1 MIYTG
6 ASLTEVFAET
16 GLSYQLADARLKA
29 IIKEWL
35 QLRTVSYPEVSEN
48 DESLDVGE
56 LKHQFQTDT
65 GLYCFN
71 GTMLG
76 CILEIGQKVRKIKGF
91 IPYLDTNLK
100 LNNDEEDSDDYEE
113 IEKVDSDKFYSA
125 LKYYTTNFECNT
137 FKKYFGD
144 GADTESEIVD
154 SWYRLENLGVKI
166 KEGATSVRFDIPN
179 KYLVGVSVPT
189 FIKPW
194 IPKASHTAKV

>member
-1 MIYTG
+1 M
-6 ASLTEVFAET
+6 
-16 GLSYQLADARLKA
+16 KA

-100 LNNDEEDSDDYEE
+100 LNNDEEDSDC
-113 IEKVDSDKFYSA
+113 S
-125 LKYYTTNFECNT
+125 
-137 FKKYFGD
+137 
-144 GADTESEIVD
+144 
-154 SWYRLENLGVKI
+154 VKLN
-166 KEGATSVRFDIPN
+166 VFD
-179 KYLVGVSVPT
+179 
-189 FIKPW
+189 
-194 IPKASHTAKV
+194 